1 MKPLNDVTSEE
12 RLSAAG
18 AQQAQCMCE
27 YMSPSR
33 HSGSTA
39 GAQDIER
46 SSHSEVSP

>member
-1 MKPLNDVTSEE
+1 MRPLNDVTSEE

-18 AQQAQCMCE
+18 AQQAQCMSE
-27 YMSPSR
+27 YMSIE
-33 HSGSTA
+33 STA